1 MKRLVAIGNFYGAHE
16 PYAYLFK
23 NVVVFPAI
31 RGSIEQASDFNL
43 TKDDV
48 LLFGGGEDISPTLYK
63 QRASRFTGASNE
75 LSKRDVLEKLFFDK
89 AVALNIPMIGICR
102 GAQLL
107 CALSGGSLY
116 QHVNKHGNGHEVDTN
131 TGQTVYVSSV
141 HHQMMN
147 PLGTKHELIAWSKEI
162 LSNVHLVEG
171 EQNLDV
177 TVEPEVV
184 YFQDTKALA
193 IQYHPEFM
201 SEQDEGYKYAQD
213 LVNKYILQGA

>member
-16 PYAYLFK
+16 PFVNLFDESVIFQLK
-23 NVVVFPAI
+23 
-31 RGSIEQASDFNL
+31 RASLEEATNFKL

-48 LLFGGGEDISPTLYK
+48 ILFGGGEDISPTLYK
-63 QRASRFTGASNE
+63 QKASRFSGATGS
-75 LSKRDVLEKLFFDK
+75 LSPRDQLEKFFFDK
-89 AVALNIPMIGICR
+89 AKELDIPMIGICR

-116 QHVNKHGNGHEVDTN
+116 QHVNKHGNGHEIDTN
-131 TGQTVYVSSV
+131 TGQTLYVSSV

-147 PLGTKHELIAWSKEI
+147 PFGTKHELIAWSKDI
-162 LSNVHLVEG
+162 LSNVHLIEG
-171 EQNLDV
+171 EQDLKV

-201 SEQDEGYKYAQD
+201 SEQDDGYKYAQD
-213 LVNKYILQGA
+213 LVTNYILQGQ